1 MTLSTAALLAR
12 AHDGDVPEP
21 DPAARPKRRTFSA
34 EYKARILGEYDAFA
48 VGSPERGGRL
58 RREGLYSSHLA
69 EWRKARDVAIREG
82 LEPKARRA
90 KRSPEQVELE
100 RARRRIGRLED
111 ELARTKLA
119 LEIAG
124 KAHALLEMLSGSADT
139 EWKSKL

>member
-1 MTLSTAALLAR
+1 MTLTNAALVAR

-34 EYKARILGEYDAFA
+34 EYKARILDEYDAFA
-48 VGSPERGGRL
+48 TGSPARGALL

-69 EWRKARDVAIREG
+69 EWRKARDVAAREG

-100 RARRRIGRLED
+100 RARRRIGYLED

-119 LEIAG
+119 LEITG
-124 KAHALLEMLSGSADT
+124 KAHALLEMLSESADT
-139 EWKSKL
+139 ERKSKP